1 MVMSSTPVQ
10 NSAFYADPASLGSL
24 KQAARVENPQALRE
38 AARQFESLFT
48 QMMLKSMREANFGD
62 SLAGSEATDFYQD
75 MHDSQLAVEMS
86 KGRGLGLADML
97 VQQLTKAGARNDAV
111 SVTASASV
119 AIAGRQPIRGQSLE
133 LGPTLPTAAGPS
145 VTSRVDPRGTAAW
158 PPATREDFVRQLKP
172 YAELAGRELGVDADT
187 LLAHAALETGWG
199 KSIPSGTDG
208 ACSFNLFG
216 IKAGSRWPGATV
228 GVSTIEF
235 EAGTATRKVER
246 FRSYES
252 PADCFKD
259 YSALL
264 GNSIRYSDA
273 KGAGSDAAAFGTALH
288 KGGYATDPDYARKL
302 TAVADSLKTLL
313 KKAGRAPLTAVAGK
327 E

>member
-1 MVMSSTPVQ
+1 MSSTPVQ

-24 KQAARVENPQALRE
+24 KQAAKAENPQALRE

-48 QMMLKSMREANFGD
+48 QMMLKSMREASFGD
-62 SLAGSEATDFYQD
+62 SLAGSEATDFYQE

-86 KGRGLGLADML
+86 KGRGLGLAEML
-97 VQQLTKAGARNDAV
+97 VQQLTKSGLVAGGRGLGPEGEPGAAAMRP
-111 SVTASASV
+111 ASALLHSS
-119 AIAGRQPIRGQSLE
+119 GTSLKPPVSSPE
-133 LGPTLPTAAGPS
+133 AAAS
-145 VTSRVDPRGTAAW
+145 SW
-158 PPATREDFVRQLKP
+158 PPASREEFVRQLKP
-172 YAELAGRELGVDADT
+172 YAEEAGRALGVDPDT

-199 KSIPSGTDG
+199 KSIPSSADG

-235 EAGTATRKVER
+235 EAGMATRKVER
-246 FRSYES
+246 FRAYES
-252 PADCFKD
+252 PSDCFKD
-259 YSALL
+259 YATLL
-264 GNSIRYSDA
+264 GNSGRYSAA
-273 KGAGSDAAAFGTALH
+273 KGAGSDADAFGMALH

-302 TAVADSLKTLL
+302 TAVADSLKSLL
-313 KKAGRAPLTAVAGK
+313 KKAAAAPLTAVAGQ

>member
-1 MVMSSTPVQ
+1 MSSTPVQ
-10 NSAFYADPASLGSL
+10 SNTFYADPASLGSL
-24 KQAARVENPQALRE
+24 KQSAKAENPAALRE

-62 SLAGSEATDFYQD
+62 SLAGSEATDFYQE

-97 VQQLTKAGARNDAV
+97 VQQLTKAGARSDAQGVASPNQGVRVMRTAPVDAQV
-111 SVTASASV
+111 SAPV
-119 AIAGRQPIRGQSLE
+119 AAAGSPPLFSE
-133 LGPTLPTAAGPS
+133 PHTAA
-145 VTSRVDPRGTAAW
+145 TW
-158 PPATREDFVRQLKP
+158 PPASREDFVRQLKP
-172 YAELAGRELGVDADT
+172 YAEAAGRDLGVDPDT

-199 KSIPSGTDG
+199 KSIPAG
-208 ACSFNLFG
+208 ANGGCSFNLFG

-235 EAGTATRKVER
+235 EAGMATRKVER

-252 PADCFKD
+252 PADCFRD
-259 YSALL
+259 YAALL
-264 GNSIRYSDA
+264 GNSDRYAAA
-273 KGAGSDAAAFGTALH
+273 KGAGSDASAFGKALH

-302 TAVADSLKTLL
+302 TAVADTLKNLL
-313 KKAGRAPLTAVAGK
+313 KKAAAAPLTAVAGK

>member
-1 MVMSSTPVQ
+1 MSTNPVPSST
-10 NSAFYADPASLGSL
+10 FYADPASLGSL
-24 KQAARVENPQALRE
+24 KLSAKAENPAALRE

-62 SLAGSEATDFYQD
+62 SLAGSDATDFYQE
-75 MHDSQLAVEMS
+75 MHDSQLAVEIS

-97 VQQLTKAGARNDAV
+97 VQQLTKAGGKALGDPVVGVSAAGQGLRGRSLGVDPAAV
-111 SVTASASV
+111 AGVAAPGANRTASP
-119 AIAGRQPIRGQSLE
+119 AI
-133 LGPTLPTAAGPS
+133 
-145 VTSRVDPRGTAAW
+145 DAW
-158 PPATREDFVRQLKP
+158 PPATREEFVRQLKP
-172 YAELAGRELGVDADT
+172 YAEMAGRDLGVDPDT

-199 KSIPSGTDG
+199 KSIPNGADG

-235 EAGTATRKVER
+235 EAGMATRKVER
-246 FRSYES
+246 FRSYDS

-259 YSALL
+259 YAALL
-264 GNSIRYSDA
+264 GNSDRYSDA
-273 KGAGSDAAAFGTALH
+273 KGAGADAAAFGKALH
-288 KGGYATDPDYARKL
+288 RGGYATDPDYARKL
-302 TAVADSLKTLL
+302 TAVAESLKNLL
-313 KKAGRAPLTAVAGK
+313 KNAGEAPLTAVAGK

>member
-1 MVMSSTPVQ
+1 MSSTPVP
-10 NSAFYADPASLGSL
+10 NSTFYADPASLGSL
-24 KQAARVENPQALRE
+24 KQSAKAENPAALRE

-62 SLAGSEATDFYQD
+62 SLAGSEATDFYQE

-86 KGRGLGLADML
+86 KGRGMGLAEML
-97 VQQLTKAGARNDAV
+97 VQQLTKSGARNVVDPAGAV
-111 SVTASASV
+111 TGDQA
-119 AIAGRQPIRGQSLE
+119 IRGRTS
-133 LGPTLPTAAGPS
+133 GVDAPTPTGAAASPSTRGALP
-145 VTSRVDPRGTAAW
+145 VTAAW
-158 PPATREDFVRQLKP
+158 PPASREDFVRQLKP
-172 YAELAGRELGVDADT
+172 YAEAAGRDLGVDPDT

-199 KSIPSGTDG
+199 KSIPNSADG

-259 YSALL
+259 YAALL
-264 GNSIRYSDA
+264 GNSDRYSDA
-273 KGAGSDAAAFGTALH
+273 KGAGSDATAFGKALH

-302 TAVADSLKTLL
+302 TAVADSLKNLL
-313 KKAGRAPLTAVAGK
+313 KKAAAAPLTAIAGK

>member
-1 MVMSSTPVQ
+1 MSSTPVQ
-10 NSAFYADPASLGSL
+10 NSTFYADPASLGSL
-24 KQAARVENPQALRE
+24 KLSAKAENPNALRE

-48 QMMLKSMREANFGD
+48 QMMLKSMREASFGD
-62 SLAGSEATDFYQD
+62 SLAGSDATDFYQE
-75 MHDSQLAVEMS
+75 MHDSQLAIELS

-97 VQQLTKAGARNDAV
+97 VQQLTKSGGRNDLQLAAAAGADRPILRTQPVESRATAVVNQSALGATRND
-111 SVTASASV
+111 SGLHGS
-119 AIAGRQPIRGQSLE
+119 
-133 LGPTLPTAAGPS
+133 
-145 VTSRVDPRGTAAW
+145 W
-158 PPATREDFVRQLKP
+158 PPASREEFVRVLKP
-172 YAELAGRELGVDADT
+172 FAVAAGRDLGVDPDT

-199 KSIPSGTDG
+199 KSIPNGADG

-235 EAGTATRKVER
+235 EAGMATRKVER
-246 FRSYES
+246 FRAYES

-259 YSALL
+259 YAALL
-264 GNSIRYSDA
+264 GNSSRYAAA
-273 KGAGSDAAAFGTALH
+273 KGAGSDAAAFGHALH

-302 TAVADSLKTLL
+302 TAVADSLKGLL
-313 KKAGRAPLTAVAGK
+313 KKAGGAPLTAVAGK

>member
-1 MVMSSTPVQ
+1 MSSTPVQ
-10 NSAFYADPASLGSL
+10 NSTFYADPASLGSL
-24 KQAARVENPQALRE
+24 KQSAKAENPAALRE

-62 SLAGSEATDFYQD
+62 SLAGSDATDFYQE

-97 VQQLTKAGARNDAV
+97 VQQLTKSGARSAVEPAPSATEPRQAIHDRSPDTRAIPLAGA
-111 SVTASASV
+111 SAPGSSRPDSP
-119 AIAGRQPIRGQSLE
+119 AG
-133 LGPTLPTAAGPS
+133 T
-145 VTSRVDPRGTAAW
+145 AW
-158 PPATREDFVRQLKP
+158 PPASREDFVRQLKP
-172 YAELAGRELGVDADT
+172 YAEAAGRDLGVDPDT

-199 KSIPSGTDG
+199 KSIPNSPDG

-235 EAGTATRKVER
+235 EAGTAMRKVER
-246 FRSYES
+246 FRSYDS
-252 PADCFKD
+252 PGDCFKD
-259 YSALL
+259 YAALL
-264 GNSIRYSDA
+264 GNSDRYSSA
-273 KGAGSDAAAFGTALH
+273 KGAGSDSAAFGKALH

-302 TAVADSLKTLL
+302 TAVADSLKNLL
-313 KKAGRAPLTAVAGK
+313 KKVPSAPLTAVAGK